1 MLTHCHVVEL
11 TEINNEWE
19 GGGGERWGKGEAKT
33 TNILFAGE
41 TLKCPKTF
49 ALNCSHLV
57 AALDD

>member
-1 MLTHCHVVEL
+1 MG
-11 TEINNEWE
+11 

-33 TNILFAGE
+33 TTILFAGE